1 MSTQG
6 FFGFARDPFLR
17 DLPPDKRFTAPV
29 LDELHARLD
38 YLVQTN
44 GMGLIDG
51 APGTGKSTALRRLRD
66 SLHPEQ
72 VRPIY
77 LHDTAVNVADLYRQ
91 FALELGI
98 EPCWRRAMTFR
109 AIRAEIDRLQKER
122 RLTVLLIVDEAH
134 RLRNDV
140 LAELPVLTSFD
151 WDGQAR
157 LPLLLVGQTGLA
169 SRLRMAILEALAQR
183 ITVRYRLQGFDRDT
197 TRAYLEHRLAV
208 AGVDRPVFT
217 EPAIEALFNASQ
229 GIMRK
234 IDSIAGHAL
243 AAAAME
249 RARLADIDHV
259 RAGAEEMRT

>member
-1 MSTQG
+1 MNPHA
-6 FFGFARDPFLR
+6 FFGFAKDPFER
-17 DLPPDKRFTAPV
+17 DLPPDKRFVAPV
-29 LDELHARLD
+29 LDELHARLEW
-38 YLVQTN
+38 LVRTR
-44 GMGLIDG
+44 GLGLVDG
-51 APGTGKSTALRRLRD
+51 APGTGKTTALRRLRD

-72 VRPIY
+72 VRPLYI
-77 LHDTAVNVADLYRQ
+77 HDTAVNVADLYNQ
-91 FALELGI
+91 IALEMGI

-109 AIRAEIDRLQKER
+109 AIRQEVDRLGRER
-122 RLTVLLIVDEAH
+122 RLTILLVIDEAH

-157 LPLLLVGQTGLA
+157 MPLLLVGQTGLA
-169 SRLRMAILEALAQR
+169 GRLRMGVLEALAQR

-197 TRAYLEHRLAV
+197 TRAYLEHRLEM

-234 IDSIAGHAL
+234 IDAIAGHAL

>member
-1 MSTQG
+1 MNPHA
-6 FFGFARDPFLR
+6 FFGFAQDPFLR
-17 DLPPDKRFTAPV
+17 DLPPDKRFVAPV

-38 YLVQTN
+38 WLVRTK
-44 GMGLIDG
+44 GLGLVDG

-66 SLHPEQ
+66 GLHPEQ

-77 LHDTAVNVADLYRQ
+77 IHDTAVGVADIYGQ
-91 FALELGI
+91 IALELGL

-109 AIRAEIDRLQKER
+109 AIRDEIDRLQRER
-122 RLTVLLIVDEAH
+122 RLTVLLVIDEAH
-134 RLRNDV
+134 RLRTDV

-169 SRLRMAILEALAQR
+169 GRLRMGVLEALAQR
-183 ITVRYRLQGFDRDT
+183 VTVRFRLQGFDRDT

-208 AGVDRPVFT
+208 AGVERPIFT
-217 EPAIEALFNASQ
+217 EPAVEALFNASQ

-243 AAAAME
+243 AAAATE

-259 RAGAEEMRT
+259 RAGAEELRT

>member
-1 MSTQG
+1 MNPHA
-6 FFGFARDPFLR
+6 FFGFARDPFER
-17 DLPPDKRFTAPV
+17 DLLPDKRFVAPA
-29 LDELHARLD
+29 LDELHARLEW
-38 YLVQTN
+38 LVRTK
-44 GMGLIDG
+44 GLGLVDG

-66 SLHPEQ
+66 SLHPER

-77 LHDTAVNVADLYRQ
+77 VHDTTVNVADLYNQ
-91 FALELGI
+91 IALEMGI

-109 AIRAEIDRLQKER
+109 AIRQEVERLERER
-122 RLTVLLIVDEAH
+122 RLTVLLVVDEAH
-134 RLRNDV
+134 KLRTDV

-157 LPLLLVGQTGLA
+157 MPLLLVGQTGLA
-169 SRLRMAILEALAQR
+169 ARLRMGVLEALAQR
-183 ITVRYRLQGFDRDT
+183 LTVRYRLQGFDRDT

-229 GIMRK
+229 GVMRR
-234 IDSIAGHAL
+234 IDAIAGHAL

-249 RARLADIDHV
+249 RARLADIEHV
-259 RAGAEEMRT
+259 RAGAEETRT